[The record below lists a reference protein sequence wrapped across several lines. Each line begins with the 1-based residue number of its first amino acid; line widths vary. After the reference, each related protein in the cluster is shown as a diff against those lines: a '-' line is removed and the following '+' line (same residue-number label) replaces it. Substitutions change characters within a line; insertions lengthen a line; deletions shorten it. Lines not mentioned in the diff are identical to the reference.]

1 MKKLTT
7 LDHGYFINKWRKQV
21 MKTFYGKAIRLWRL
35 LVAVLLLAPWIIG
48 LGTTPVYAHGT
59 HQVPFKGSYSGTVVF
74 GSNGAPL
81 FNGTGIASHLGRSTT
96 EGYVVFTA
104 GSSDC
109 AGGVPND
116 NYETLTAANGDSF
129 TIVSHDVACP
139 TGPNQYHGSGDWQIL
154 AGTGTGRF
162 ADAAGQGTFDGHS
175 DFNQGVFD
183 IQLIG
188 TISAP
193 GGE

>member
-1 MKKLTT
+1 
-7 LDHGYFINKWRKQV
+7 
-21 MKTFYGKAIRLWRL
+21 MKTFHSKIIQLRRL
-35 LVAVLLLAPWIIG
+35 LVAAMLIVPWVIG
-48 LGTTPVYAHGT
+48 LGTTSVYAAGN
-59 HQVPFKGSYSGTVVF
+59 HQVPFKGSYSGSVVF

-81 FNGTGIASHLGRSTT
+81 FNGTGIASHLGRSTNQ
-96 EGYVVFTA
+96 GYVVFTT
-104 GSSDC
+104 GSSTC
-109 AGGVPND
+109 TGGVPND

-139 TGPNQYHGSGDWQIL
+139 TGPGQYHGSGDWEVL
-154 AGTGTGRF
+154 GGTGRF
-162 ADAAGQGTFDGHS
+162 AGATGQGTFDGNS
-175 DFNQGVFD
+175 DFNRGVFD